1 MGSRNKKKQK
11 RDFEHIAE
19 SDETFSFIAGYT
31 SWGNPY
37 GITWEQLGI
46 TEKKIVDDELPFS

>member
-46 TEKKIVDDELPFS
+46 TEEKIVDDELPF